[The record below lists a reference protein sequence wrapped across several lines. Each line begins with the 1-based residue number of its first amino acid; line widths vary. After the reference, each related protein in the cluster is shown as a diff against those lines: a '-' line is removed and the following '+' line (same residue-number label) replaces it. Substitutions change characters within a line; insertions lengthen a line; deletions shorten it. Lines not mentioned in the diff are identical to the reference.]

1 MALALLGLLLVS
13 TTGRAAVT
21 LATRGA
27 TAPTP
32 GSSDVAQL
40 SIAGQANN
48 PDGLNYYTDNQTA
61 YGSGEPGQSFLTP
74 AGSTGYTLTSLA
86 IKTGGGSTFGTTTPQ
101 NYMLHIYSV
110 NNGTVTL
117 IATYNATNFVFN
129 DGDWLQWSNLSV
141 SLAAN
146 SLYAYSFGK
155 MSGAVSGYEAMANA
169 SGNPYSG
176 GEIGLFPVAGGSITV
191 GSSHNYDA
199 AFDVG
204 LVPSGPVVTLA
215 TLGSTAPTPGL
226 SDVSQLSI
234 AGQANN
240 PDGLNYYTDNQVS
253 FGSGEP
259 GQSFLTP
266 SGSAGFTLT
275 SLAIRTGGGTT
286 SGTTTPQSYVLHIY
300 SVNNGVATLI
310 TNYNV
315 SNFVF
320 NDGDW
325 LQWSNLSV
333 SLAANSLYAYSFGKM
348 SGTVAGWE
356 AMANAA
362 NNLYAGGELGL
373 FPVAGGSIT
382 VGSSHNYDAAFD
394 VGLVP
399 SGPPTAPIV
408 TNLPASAIQAVG
420 AALNGKIVSSGG
432 SQPYVTIFYGTNDG
446 SANVLA
452 WSNNAT
458 LGAQTGN
465 FSASVTGLQPNT
477 TYYFAA
483 QASNA
488 VGIAWAQPSLSF
500 TTPTAAPPSV
510 TNQPASGI
518 SATFAT
524 VNGLVLNTG
533 NEYPTARIYYG
544 PTDGGSNPSAWANQF
559 SAGPQTGAIAVQV
572 GGLTASTAYYFTI
585 SVSNSAA
592 VAWGGPSQSFTTLA
606 GPQKISVLT
615 YHYDNTRQGL
625 NPNETLLTPANVN
638 TASFGKLFS
647 YAVDGYVYA
656 QPLILT
662 NLAIPGKGVRN
673 VLFVS
678 TMHDSVY
685 AFDAD
690 SNGDVNGGLLWKT
703 NLGTSV
709 NSPTPEYGTRYHGV
723 GNLDVVPEEG
733 TVGTP
738 VIDPASGTIYM
749 DAFTREVV
757 AGVSTNYYHRI
768 HALDITTGN
777 ERSYSPVVVAGSV
790 TGTGVNGSGGVAGGG
805 SGTTIIDGGPTVTFS
820 AIQSCGRPALTLAGG
835 ILYAAFGSHDDTDPY
850 HGWVF
855 GYNVTNLSQVSI
867 YCTTPNARLSP
878 FGSNAGEGAIWQGG
892 NGLLVDANTNLY
904 FETGNGSFSAN
915 TNGGD
920 YADSFVKLSTVS
932 NKLAV
937 ADYFTPYNQASLQS
951 SDADL
956 GSGGP
961 LLLPDSV
968 GSVAHPHLLV
978 GCGKEGKIYLVD
990 RDNMGRFNSGSDTNV
1005 QELPGAVGGT
1015 WSSPAYFNGQIYYH
1029 GNGDV
1034 LKAFTISNGA
1044 LVSTPASKSSTGF
1057 GFPGATP
1064 TVSANGTNDGIVW
1077 DIDPTP
1083 YLSSGPAVLHAYN
1096 ATNVAIELYN
1106 SSQNL
1111 SRDNPG
1117 PAVKMVP
1124 PVIAGGKVYVGAQ
1137 YAVSVF
1143 GTAIFLA
1150 TPVIS
1155 PAGGNFTNATTVTLS
1170 DTTAGVS
1177 IYYTLN
1183 GTAPSTASTLYTGP
1197 FVLTSSAV
1205 VQAMVVAN
1213 GAINSAIAS
1222 ASFINTAA
1230 VGNGTGLRAEYF
1242 TNASSGSPFTGSPVL
1257 VTTNATVNFSSATNW
1272 PGVVV
1277 GSNHFAVRWTG
1288 SVQPQFSETYNFIT
1302 TADDGVRLFINGQLL
1317 INDWVDKTNA
1327 TSRTNSISLA
1337 AQQFYTIELDY
1348 YQATN
1353 NASVT
1358 LAWSSLSAPFS
1369 VVPQTQLYPFTNPPP
1384 TVAIA
1389 APLAGASYTAA
1400 ASVTISADADAPN
1413 NPINGVSFYA
1423 NNIFLGSVGAVP
1435 YTLTVTGL
1443 AAGSYALTAVATDG
1457 SGLSSTSAVV
1467 NITVNAGSG
1476 LAYGLSNNA
1485 PVRTFLNMPTTF
1497 AGGPIPAQLSLTGVF
1512 SNTPA
1517 MIPTNGL
1524 IPYTVNTPLWS
1535 DGALKT
1541 RYLAIPNNGGT
1552 LTPDQ
1557 QIGFDPNNPWTFP
1570 AGSVF
1575 VKTFEL
1581 NTDTTNPNIRHRLET
1596 RLLVRD
1602 INGGVYGVTY
1612 KWRADNSDADLLSGS
1627 LTEAITITNTGS
1639 TTIQSWYYPSPADCL
1654 TCHTPVSGYVLGVKT
1669 RQLNLNQT
1677 YAATGVTDNQLR
1689 ALNRLGFFNPAFDE
1703 SAIASFQQLA
1713 AITNLSASLEWRA
1726 RSYLDANC
1734 SQCHQ
1739 PGGTGPTFDARF
1751 TTPLASQNL
1760 INGGLD
1766 SDGFAMIVPKDI
1778 WRSEIPPRMNTNT
1791 PAVRMPP
1798 LARNLIDTN
1807 AVQVMFDWIN
1817 SLDGTPAEAP
1827 PNIAPYGGN
1836 YFNSVAVVLAAP
1848 DTNAVIY
1855 YTLDG
1860 TAPTTNSLLY
1870 AGPFNV
1876 TVNATLA
1883 ASAFRTNYN
1892 NSVAATA
1899 LFFIT
1904 PVQFIAANFA
1914 TNGQFQL
1921 GFLGITA
1928 SNYVLQ
1934 ASTNLMNWTAIS
1946 TNTAPTNVF
1955 YLFDPKA
1962 TNFPERFYRVL
1973 QQ

>member
-1 MALALLGLLLVS
+1 M
-13 TTGRAAVT
+13 
-21 LATRGA
+21 
-27 TAPTP
+27 
-32 GSSDVAQL
+32 
-40 SIAGQANN
+40 
-48 PDGLNYYTDNQTA
+48 
-61 YGSGEPGQSFLTP
+61 
-74 AGSTGYTLTSLA
+74 
-86 IKTGGGSTFGTTTPQ
+86 
-101 NYMLHIYSV
+101 
-110 NNGTVTL
+110 
-117 IATYNATNFVFN
+117 
-129 DGDWLQWSNLSV
+129 
-141 SLAAN
+141 
-146 SLYAYSFGK
+146 
-155 MSGAVSGYEAMANA
+155 
-169 SGNPYSG
+169 
-176 GEIGLFPVAGGSITV
+176 
-191 GSSHNYDA
+191 
-199 AFDVG
+199 
-204 LVPSGPVVTLA
+204 
-215 TLGSTAPTPGL
+215 
-226 SDVSQLSI
+226 
-234 AGQANN
+234 
-240 PDGLNYYTDNQVS
+240 
-253 FGSGEP
+253 
-259 GQSFLTP
+259 
-266 SGSAGFTLT
+266 
-275 SLAIRTGGGTT
+275 
-286 SGTTTPQSYVLHIY
+286 
-300 SVNNGVATLI
+300 
-310 TNYNV
+310 
-315 SNFVF
+315 
-320 NDGDW
+320 
-325 LQWSNLSV
+325 
-333 SLAANSLYAYSFGKM
+333 
-348 SGTVAGWE
+348 
-356 AMANAA
+356 
-362 NNLYAGGELGL
+362 
-373 FPVAGGSIT
+373 
-382 VGSSHNYDAAFD
+382 
-394 VGLVP
+394 
-399 SGPPTAPIV
+399 
-408 TNLPASAIQAVG
+408 
-420 AALNGKIVSSGG
+420 
-432 SQPYVTIFYGTNDG
+432 
-446 SANVLA
+446 
-452 WSNNAT
+452 
-458 LGAQTGN
+458 
-465 FSASVTGLQPNT
+465 
-477 TYYFAA
+477 
-483 QASNA
+483 
-488 VGIAWAQPSLSF
+488 
-500 TTPTAAPPSV
+500 
-510 TNQPASGI
+510 
-518 SATFAT
+518 
-524 VNGLVLNTG
+524 
-533 NEYPTARIYYG
+533 
-544 PTDGGSNPSAWANQF
+544 
-559 SAGPQTGAIAVQV
+559 
-572 GGLTASTAYYFTI
+572 
-585 SVSNSAA
+585 
-592 VAWGGPSQSFTTLA
+592 
-606 GPQKISVLT
+606 
-615 YHYDNTRQGL
+615 
-625 NPNETLLTPANVN
+625 
-638 TASFGKLFS
+638 ASFGKLFS

-656 QPLILT
+656 QPLIVT
-662 NLAIPGKGVRN
+662 NLAMPGKGVRN
-673 VLFVS
+673 VLFIS

-690 SNGDVNGGLLWKT
+690 SNGDTNGGLLWKT
-703 NLGTSV
+703 NLGISA
-709 NSPTPEYGTRYHGV
+709 NSPTPEYGKRYHAE

-733 TVGTP
+733 MVGTP
-738 VIDPASGTIYM
+738 VIDPASGTIYV
-749 DAFTREVV
+749 DAFTREVL
-757 AGVSTNYYHRI
+757 AGVSTNYYHRL

-790 TGTGVNGSGGVAGGG
+790 NGTSVNGSGGVAGGG
-805 SGTTIIDGGPTVTFS
+805 TGTTITDGGPTVTFS
-820 AIQSCGRPALTLAGG
+820 AIQSCARPALTLAGG

-867 YCTTPNARLSP
+867 YCTTPNARLSA

-920 YADSFVKLSTVS
+920 YSDSFVKLSTVS

-937 ADYFTPYNQASLQS
+937 ADYFTPYNQASLQA

-968 GSVAHPHLLV
+968 GSAAHPHLLV

-990 RDNMGRFNSGSDTNV
+990 RDNMGKFNSGSDTNL
-1005 QELPGAVGGT
+1005 QQLPGAVGGT
-1015 WSSPAYFNGQIYYH
+1015 WSSPAYFNNQIYYH

-1034 LKAFTISNGA
+1034 LKAFTITNGV
-1044 LVSTPASKSSTGF
+1044 LVATPASRSATSF

-1137 YAVSVF
+1137 YAVSVY

-1170 DTTAGVS
+1170 DATAGVS

-1183 GTAPSTASTLYTGP
+1183 GAAPSTASTLYTGP
-1197 FVLTSSAV
+1197 FVLTNSAV
-1205 VQAMVVAN
+1205 VQAMAVAN
-1213 GAINSAIAS
+1213 GAVNSAIAS
-1222 ASFINTAA
+1222 ASFVNTAA
-1230 VGNGTGLRAEYF
+1230 AGTGTGLRAEYF
-1242 TNASSGSPFTGSPVL
+1242 ANASSGSPFAGPPAL

-1272 PGVVV
+1272 PGTLV
-1277 GSNHFAVRWTG
+1277 GSNHFAVRWSG
-1288 SVQPQFSETYNFIT
+1288 SVQSQFNEVYNFIT

-1317 INDWVDKTNA
+1317 IDDWVNKTNA
-1327 TSRTNSISLA
+1327 TSRTNSISLT

-1348 YQATN
+1348 YQVTN
-1353 NASVT
+1353 NASVA

-1384 TVAIA
+1384 TVAIT
-1389 APLAGASYTAA
+1389 APLTGASYTAA

-1423 NNIFLGSVGAVP
+1423 NNIFLGSVSAVP
-1435 YTLTVTGL
+1435 YTLTATGL

-1467 NITVNAGSG
+1467 NITVNTGSG
-1476 LAYGLSNNA
+1476 LAYGLSNKA
-1485 PVRTFLNMPTTF
+1485 PVKAFLNMPTTY
-1497 AGGPIPAQLSLTGVF
+1497 AGGSIPTQLSLTGIF

-1524 IPYTVNTPLWS
+1524 IAYSVNTPLWS

-1541 RYLAIPNNGGT
+1541 RYLAIPNTGGT

-1581 NTDTTNPNIRHRLET
+1581 NTDTTNPNVKHRLET

-1612 KWRADNSDADLLSGS
+1612 KWRADNSDADLLPGS
-1627 LTEAITITNTGS
+1627 LTEAITITNAGG

-1689 ALNRLGFFNPAFDE
+1689 ALNHLGMFNPAFDE
-1703 SAIASFQQLA
+1703 SAINSFQQLA
-1713 AITNLSASLEWRA
+1713 ALTNLSASLELRA
-1726 RSYLDANC
+1726 RSYIDANC

-1739 PGGTGPTFDARF
+1739 PGGTGITFDARY

-1760 INGGLD
+1760 VYGGLD
-1766 SDGFAMIVPKDI
+1766 ENGFAMIVPKDI

-1798 LARNLIDTN
+1798 LGRNLIDTN

-1817 SLDGTPAEAP
+1817 SLPGTPAQAP
-1827 PNIAPYGGN
+1827 PAILPNGGN

-1848 DTNAVIY
+1848 DTNAAIY

-1860 TAPTTNSLLY
+1860 TAPTTNSLRY

-1876 TVNATLA
+1876 TVNTTLA

-1904 PVQFIAANFA
+1904 PVQFTAANFT
-1914 TNGQFQL
+1914 TNRQFQL
-1921 GFLGITA
+1921 GFLGVTG

-1934 ASTNLMNWTAIS
+1934 ASTNLQNWTAIS
-1946 TNTAPTNVF
+1946 TNIATTNAF

-1962 TNFPERFYRVL
+1962 TNYPKRFYRVL